1 MGERSQDI
9 LARRSEGGGIM
20 KIPISKLLNNTGQ
33 IEGVP
38 TNPRTIDK
46 ADYQKLLKS
55 IQEDPEYLDHEKPH
69 VIAHGD
75 KYVVLNGN
83 QRLRALKELGYKE
96 TECEVYKPDTPAK
109 VLRARIIKSNH
120 GYGKDDID
128 LLANEWYE
136 DPLDDWGFERPDD
149 WKDEEEIVEDVAPE
163 VDETEPPKSKRGEV
177 YQLGRHFVMCGDAT
191 SEDDVAKLM
200 NGKKAQAVYT
210 DPPYG
215 VKYVSKKLGGI
226 KNDDIK
232 DESMYDF
239 VFDSF
244 NNIIKYID
252 KSAGVY
258 CWYEDKYRH
267 EFQRSI
273 EDAGFEFKQNL
284 IWNKGMNLSGADYQ
298 KAHENCMY
306 FQVKGSKAWFVDARD
321 NKTILG
327 MRRIDIVKLPKNE
340 LVNMIMNIKKET
352 TVWDYDRDNVTTY
365 VHPTQEP
372 VVMSANTIKNS
383 TQVGQ
388 AVIDVFLGSGATLIA
403 CEQAQRDCYGMELD
417 EKYVDVIRKR
427 YWKFIN
433 DGDEEGWEN
442 GTKAIN

>member
-1 MGERSQDI
+1 MFMK
-9 LARRSEGGGIM
+9 LSEI
-20 KIPISKLLNNTGQ
+20 KS
-33 IEGVP
+33 
-38 TNPRTIDK
+38 NPDN
-46 ADYQKLLKS
+46 
-55 IQEDPEYLDHEKPH
+55 P
-69 VIAHGD
+69 
-75 KYVVLNGN
+75 
-83 QRLRALKELGYKE
+83 
-96 TECEVYKPDTPAK
+96 
-109 VLRARIIKSNH
+109 RIIKDEAFKKLVQSI
-120 GYGKDDID
+120 KDFPEMLDARPLVLNKDNVILGGNMRFKAAKEAGLTEIPVKIVD
-128 LLANEWYE
+128 WSEDKQREFIIKDNVSGGEWDWDVLANEWDTEQLDEWGLDLPDSFGEEQEVEE
-136 DPLDDWGFERPDD
+136 DE
-149 WKDEEEIVEDVAPE
+149 APE
-163 VDETEPPKSKRGEV
+163 VSSEPPVSQLGKV
-177 YQLGRHFVMCGDAT
+177 YQLGRHRVMCGDAT

-365 VHPTQEP
+365 VHPTQKP

-427 YWKFIN
+427 YAKFCYP
-433 DGDEEGWEN
+433 DTWEERWEEL
-442 GTKAIN
+442 TPAIN

>member
-1 MGERSQDI
+1 M
-9 LARRSEGGGIM
+9 
-20 KIPISKLLNNTGQ
+20 
-33 IEGVP
+33 
-38 TNPRTIDK
+38 
-46 ADYQKLLKS
+46 
-55 IQEDPEYLDHEKPH
+55 
-69 VIAHGD
+69 
-75 KYVVLNGN
+75 LNGN

-273 EDAGFEFKQNL
+273 EDA
-284 IWNKGMNLSGADYQ
+284 WVS
-298 KAHENCMY
+298 
-306 FQVKGSKAWFVDARD
+306 
-321 NKTILG
+321 
-327 MRRIDIVKLPKNE
+327 
-340 LVNMIMNIKKET
+340 
-352 TVWDYDRDNVTTY
+352 
-365 VHPTQEP
+365 
-372 VVMSANTIKNS
+372 
-383 TQVGQ
+383 
-388 AVIDVFLGSGATLIA
+388 
-403 CEQAQRDCYGMELD
+403 
-417 EKYVDVIRKR
+417 
-427 YWKFIN
+427 
-433 DGDEEGWEN
+433 
-442 GTKAIN
+442 